1 MSEQEVR
8 EKETIDEKR
17 EHIPLPEV
25 TFSTFII
32 SLNDSALVSLGEI
45 ADPNS
50 GKKEKNLA
58 LAQHIIDTLAMLQ
71 EKTKGNLDAE
81 ESSLLEHILFDLRLR
96 YVKAK
101 SS

>member
-1 MSEQEVR
+1 MSEQDVK
-8 EKETIDEKR
+8 EKETIKEK
-17 EHIPLPEV
+17 EKHIPLPEV
-25 TFSTFII
+25 TFSAFII

-45 ADPNS
+45 ADPSS
-50 GKKEKNLA
+50 GKKDKNLA
-58 LAQHIIDTLAMLQ
+58 LAKHIIDTLAMLQ
-71 EKTKGNLDAE
+71 DKTKGNLDAE

>member
-1 MSEQEVR
+1 MAEQEVKDR
-8 EKETIDEKR
+8 DKTKEEMG
-17 EHIPLPEV
+17 HILLPEV

-45 ADPNS
+45 ADPNT

-71 EKTKGNLDAE
+71 EKTKGNLDSE